1 MFSIFTL
8 IFLSLM
14 IGIGA
19 WLVFIWATKTGQFD
33 DPEGPKFRM
42 MEDDDEEEDEKEKKN
57 G

>member
-33 DPEGPKFRM
+33 DLEGPKFRM
-42 MEDDDEEEDEKEKKN
+42 MEDDDEEGENENKQK